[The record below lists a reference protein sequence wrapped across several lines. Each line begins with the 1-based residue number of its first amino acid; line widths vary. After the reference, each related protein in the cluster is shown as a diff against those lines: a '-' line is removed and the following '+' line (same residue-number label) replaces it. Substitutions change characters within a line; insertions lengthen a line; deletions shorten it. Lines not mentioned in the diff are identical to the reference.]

1 MSSIRLTMEMK
12 DTLLEKMINHLFD
25 FDSLEKKFNVYND
38 KIKEVILNSE
48 NLKLAKKIVSEYPS
62 IVPDNPYIT
71 FVVPT
76 TSARSDSTAMRC
88 TLYILKMMKQ
98 LELKVPQAYFGKTYY
113 RFVYTHAYSYCHSDS
128 DNCLEAVAYDHAK
141 SFFTESEIETLMNYI
156 TERDNEVFKIL
167 QNIYKAETK
176 IKNILD
182 SVNTSNQ
189 LFKVLPN
196 AIKFFNNPAVKEST
210 NTPKVYEVNEEV
222 NSWFN

>member
-25 FDSLEKKFNVYND
+25 FNSLEKKFNVYND

-71 FVVPT
+71 FIVPM
-76 TSARSDSTAMRC
+76 TSARSGSTAMRC
-88 TLYILKMMKQ
+88 APYVCKMMKQ
-98 LELKVPQAYFGKTYY
+98 FELKVPQAYFGKTHYF
-113 RFVYTHAYSYCHSDS
+113 FVYIHEYSYRYSDS
-128 DNCLEAVAYDHAK
+128 DNCMVAVIHDSAK
-141 SFFTESEIETLMNYI
+141 SFFTESEIEMLMNYI
-156 TERDNEVFKIL
+156 TERDNEAFKIL

-176 IKNILD
+176 IKKILD

-196 AIKFFNNPAVKEST
+196 AIKFFNNPTVKEST
-210 NTPKVYEVNEEV
+210 NTPKVYEVDEEV

>member
-1 MSSIRLTMEMK
+1 MK

-25 FDSLEKKFNVYND
+25 FNSLEKKFNEYND

-62 IVPDNPYIT
+62 IVPDDPYIT
-71 FVVPT
+71 FIVPI

-88 TLYILKMMKQ
+88 TPYVCKMMKQ
-98 LELKVPQAYFGKTYY
+98 FELKVPQAYYGKTHYF
-113 RFVYTHAYSYCHSDS
+113 FVYIHGYSYRYSDS
-128 DNCLEAVAYDHAK
+128 GNCYMAVMHDSAK
-141 SFFTESEIETLMNYI
+141 SFFTESEIEMLMNYI

-176 IKNILD
+176 IKNILG

-196 AIKFFNNPAVKEST
+196 AIKFFNNPVVKEST